1 MKIASVLAIA
11 MTTGA
16 LLHAADDVVDKRI
29 RDAADVFREIM
40 DAPDKGI
47 PKALLDKAH
56 CVLIVPG
63 MKKAA
68 IGIGGV
74 YGRGFA
80 TCRRSDGGWG
90 PPAAIRL
97 VGGSFGLQLGVESTD
112 VVMLVMNESGF
123 RRLLT
128 DKFTLGADASA
139 AAGPVGRYTAAETD
153 AMMTAEILSW
163 SRAHGVFA
171 GVSLNGTVVESDK
184 SENEKLYGKPLSSKE
199 IIEEKIAIPPAA
211 RQLISVLEK
220 YSS

>member
-1 MKIASVLAIA
+1 
-11 MTTGA
+11 
-16 LLHAADDVVDKRI
+16 
-29 RDAADVFREIM
+29 M

-47 PKALLDKAH
+47 PTALLEKAR

-68 IGIGGV
+68 LGVGGA

-80 TCRRSDGGWG
+80 TCRRDAGTWG

-112 VVMLVMNESGF
+112 VIMLVMNESGF
-123 RRLLT
+123 KKLLT
-128 DKFTLGADASA
+128 DKFTIGADASA
-139 AAGPVGRYTAAETD
+139 ALGPVGRYTAAETD
-153 AMMTAEILSW
+153 ALMKAEILTW
-163 SRAHGVFA
+163 SRSRGVFA

-199 IIEEKIAIPPAA
+199 IIEGQTAIPPAA
-211 RQLISVLEK
+211 RPLISVLDK
-220 YSS
+220 YAPPLRKG

>member
-1 MKIASVLAIA
+1 

-16 LLHAADDVVDKRI
+16 LLHAADDVVEKRI

-139 AAGPVGRYTAAETD
+139 AAGPVGRYTEAETD